1 VLLYT
6 QSHVYR
12 LRKRKIEEEIAP
24 QKKEFK
30 KKNQERETR

>member
-12 LRKRKIEEEIAP
+12 LRKRKTEEKIAP
-24 QKKEFK
+24 PKKKNLK
-30 KKNQERETR
+30 KKNQERD